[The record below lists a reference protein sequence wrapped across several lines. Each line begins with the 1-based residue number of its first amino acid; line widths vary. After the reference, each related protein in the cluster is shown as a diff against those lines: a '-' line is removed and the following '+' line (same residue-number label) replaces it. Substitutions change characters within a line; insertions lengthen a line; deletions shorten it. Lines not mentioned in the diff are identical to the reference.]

1 MATACYIPDYLP
13 ASYKG
18 VPFDA
23 MTAESEHGRRGA
35 VGEFP
40 FGENT
45 AYADLGRKNR
55 TYSLRA
61 RFVENDHVLA
71 TGALIAAV
79 ESAGSGPLVHPTR
92 GLVQAAC
99 KSMKVKDDL
108 FDEVGVTY
116 ADLEF
121 IEANDWPAGL
131 SLGSTI
137 FGTTTSLV
145 LGAVEA
151 VFLAG
156 YTPRSVPSHRRTA
169 VLDTAAAAV
178 STVRNEYAAAN
189 PNSTDLRVMRILA
202 DYDTILADHTL
213 LADPKIVHTA
223 IAGGLSAISRQVIG
237 EDKYDAMRRVA
248 NSVATAANLPSKAG
262 QSQEAVYTLMRVN
275 AGAYLGQAALERR
288 FATVDEALLYLDTA
302 TAVLSSEAKIAYDI
316 CNNDLFMELRRY
328 IVSLS
333 AQIYRQAYLLP
344 GIVSYDFYGGVH
356 PLVAA
361 YAIYGDA
368 KQLRELE
375 RSNIVGANGRFNSAV
390 VGVG

>member
-1 MATACYIPDYLP
+1 
-13 ASYKG
+13 
-18 VPFDA
+18 
-23 MTAESEHGRRGA
+23 
-35 VGEFP
+35 
-40 FGENT
+40 
-45 AYADLGRKNR
+45 
-55 TYSLRA
+55 
-61 RFVENDHVLA
+61 
-71 TGALIAAV
+71 
-79 ESAGSGPLVHPTR
+79 
-92 GLVQAAC
+92 
-99 KSMKVKDDL
+99 
-108 FDEVGVTY
+108 
-116 ADLEF
+116 
-121 IEANDWPAGL
+121 
-131 SLGSTI
+131 
-137 FGTTTSLV
+137 
-145 LGAVEA
+145 
-151 VFLAG
+151 
-156 YTPRSVPSHRRTA
+156 
-169 VLDTAAAAV
+169 
-178 STVRNEYAAAN
+178 
-189 PNSTDLRVMRILA
+189 MRILA